1 MKYIW
6 LFLLI
11 INSSLF
17 GQKNIQLSSKSEI
30 SILTCAPGVKDLHA
44 FFGHSAIRVKDPING
59 LDQIYNYG
67 TFDFKTPNFYL
78 KFCRGQLL
86 YQVISYPYKYFPYEY
101 YKQNR
106 WVKSQVLNLSE
117 AQNQKIYNFL
127 EWNILPENKKYRYDF
142 FYDNCS
148 TKMYEIIEQNINPI
162 TFDYQKFP
170 KELSHRNLIHRYLQ
184 KNSWAKFG
192 IDLALGSVIDS
203 TASFKEY
210 MFLPDY
216 AWLGFSNSK
225 VNDIELVK
233 KEKYIL
239 EDKHLTQGKINFLTS
254 PIFISLIFL
263 VLSIFS
269 ILKHNNFTKAWDSV
283 LTFTLGIAGILI
295 IFLWFFTEHSTT
307 KNNFNIFWANPLLI
321 ALLFTKL
328 KTSIKL
334 SYLLL
339 FSFTSFLFIGLL
351 GIQQFDISF
360 YIISCSMAIILV
372 KKLLPLKV

>member
-30 SILTCAPGVKDLHA
+30 SILTCAPGVNDLHA

-170 KELSHRNLIHRYLQ
+170 KKLSHRNLIHRYLQ

-254 PIFISLIFL
+254 PIFISLIFM